1 MIVTYNWI
9 KEFVDCDLPAAEL
22 SHLLTMLG
30 LEVERMEEIGG
41 GMDEVVVAR
50 VAEKLQHPNAD
61 KLSLCKVDN
70 GRELLTI
77 VCGAQNFK
85 EGDFVALAQIGATLP
100 GDFKIKR
107 SKIRGE
113 ESFGMLCS
121 EKELGLAAESEGIM
135 ILPENFVLGTPLFDA
150 LGTKDTVF
158 EIGLTPNRAD
168 CLSVVGVAREIAA
181 KLGKKVHYPG
191 LEVVE
196 TGAPIGQIASVTIDS
211 PELCPRYTARHIAGC
226 TLAASPAWLA
236 NRLRAAGIRS
246 INNIVDVTNYVL
258 LEYGHPLHAFDF
270 KLVAGGRI
278 VVAAA
283 GDAETFVTLDGQER
297 ILNGSD
303 LTIRDAEKGVA
314 LAGIMGGG
322 NSEIGEGTTEVLLES
337 AYFDPSAI
345 RRTSKR
351 LGIHTESSHRFE
363 RGTDVAGLTRALD
376 RAASLIAELSGGAI
390 ARGVIDVYPQTIEPR
405 TITARLERINAICG
419 LELSAA
425 EVRDIFCRLEFEVS
439 ETAAGVFSVRVPL
452 FRVDIER
459 EIDLVEEVVRMNGF
473 EKVPT
478 TMPRA
483 AVFSDLPS
491 DAQRLTVRLKD
502 LLVSQGLSE
511 VINYSFVA
519 PSSCD
524 RILLPEDDF
533 RRNGVKLMN
542 PLSDELSVMR
552 TTLLPGLLETAV
564 KNISFRTLNLR
575 IFEMRR
581 IYIPTEGEQLPR
593 EPLYREPLYL
603 SALLTGSRA
612 PEGWNQEK
620 GEIDFFDVKGIVENI
635 LAELNVTGASF
646 RADGLDPYFHPGKAC
661 RIVCGNK
668 QIGSF
673 GELHPSVQENYGIAS
688 PVHYLELNF
697 EALLSARKKQAT
709 AQVPSRFPSTFRDIA
724 MLLPVELPVA
734 EVLACVNGVKAAELE
749 GAEIFDLY
757 TGGNISKAEKSVA
770 IRVRYGSRERTLTD
784 DEVTRLHGRVIDALQ
799 NKLNATFR

>member
-9 KEFVDCDLPAAEL
+9 KEFVDCDLPAEEL

-30 LEVERMEEIGG
+30 LEVERMEIVGG
-41 GMDEVVVAR
+41 GMDEVVVAQ
-50 VAEKLQHPNAD
+50 VVEKLQHPNAD

-85 EGDFVALAQIGATLP
+85 AGDRVALAQIGAVLP

-121 EKELGLAAESEGIM
+121 DKELNLATESDGIK
-135 ILPENFVLGTPLFDA
+135 ILPEEFVLGTPLFDA
-150 LGTKDTVF
+150 LGTRDVIF

-191 LEVVE
+191 LEVNE
-196 TGAPIGQIASVTIDS
+196 TGSPVEGIASVTIDS
-211 PELCPRYTARHIAGC
+211 PELCPRYTARHISGC
-226 TLAASPAWLA
+226 TLAPSPAWLSD
-236 NRLRAAGIRS
+236 RLRAAGIRS

-270 KLVAGGRI
+270 KLLAGGRI
-278 VVAAA
+278 IVAAA
-283 GDAETFVTLDGQER
+283 GEAEPFGTLDGQQR
-297 ILNGSD
+297 LLTTSD
-303 LTIRDAEKGVA
+303 LTIRDAEKAVA

-376 RAASLIAELSGGAI
+376 RAASLIAELSGGSI
-390 ARGVIDVYPQTIEPR
+390 ARGVIDVYPQPIEPR
-405 TITARLERINAICG
+405 VISARLARINAVSG
-419 LELSAA
+419 LSLDAA
-425 EVRDIFCRLEFEVS
+425 EVRDIFERLEFQVS
-439 ETAAGVFSVRVPL
+439 ETEDGVFLVRVPL
-452 FRVDIER
+452 FRVDLER
-459 EIDLVEEVVRMNGF
+459 EIDLIEEVVRMNGF
-473 EKVPT
+473 EKVPCT
-478 TMPRA
+478 LPRA
-483 AVFSDLPS
+483 AVLSDLPS
-491 DAQRLTVRLKD
+491 DALRLTLRIKD

-524 RILLPEDDF
+524 RILLPADDF
-533 RRNGVKLMN
+533 RSQGVKLLN
-542 PLSDELSVMR
+542 PISDELSVMR

-581 IYIPTEGEQLPR
+581 IYIPTAGNDLP
-593 EPLYREPLYL
+593 EEPLYL
-603 SALLTGSRA
+603 SALLTGKRD
-612 PEGWNQEK
+612 PEGWNQAK
-620 GEIDFFDVKGIVENI
+620 GEIDFYDVKGIVENI
-635 LAELNVTGASF
+635 LSDLNVTGVSF
-646 RADGLDPYFHPGKAC
+646 AADQLDPYYHPGKAC
-661 RIVCGNK
+661 RIACGGNLL
-668 QIGSF
+668 GSF
-673 GELHPSVQENYGIAS
+673 GELHPSVQENYGIAA
-688 PVHYLELNF
+688 PLYYLELNF
-697 EALLSARKKQAT
+697 EALINARKKRDT
-709 AQVPSRFPSTFRDIA
+709 ARVPSRFPSTFRDVA
-724 MLLPVELPVA
+724 MLLPREVPAA
-734 EVLACVNGVKAAELE
+734 EVIACVKNVKAAELE
-749 GAEIFDLY
+749 GVELFDLY
-757 TGGNISKAEKSVA
+757 TGGNIPEGEKSIA

-784 DEVTRLHGRVIDALQ
+784 DEVTLLHKRVVDGLTK
-799 NKLNATFR
+799 KLNATFR

>member
-9 KEFVDCDLPAAEL
+9 KEFVDCDLPAEEL

-30 LEVERMEEIGG
+30 LEVERMEVVGG
-41 GMDEVVVAR
+41 GMDDVVVAQ
-50 VAEKLQHPNAD
+50 VVEKAQHPNAD
-61 KLSLCKVDN
+61 KLSLCRVND
-70 GRELLTI
+70 GSEILTI

-85 EGDFVALAQIGATLP
+85 KGDKVALAKIGATLP

-121 EKELGLAAESEGIM
+121 EKELALATESEGIM
-135 ILPENFVLGTPLFDA
+135 ILPESFQLGTPLFDA
-150 LGTKDTVF
+150 LGTKDIIF

-196 TGAPIGQIASVTIDS
+196 TGAPIESIAKVSIES
-211 PELCPRYTARHIAGC
+211 PALCPRYTARHISGC
-226 TLAASPAWLA
+226 TLAPSPAWLTD
-236 NRLRAAGIRS
+236 RLRAAGIRA

-270 KLVAGGRI
+270 RLLAGGRI

-283 GDAETFVTLDGQER
+283 GEGELFGTLDGQER
-297 ILNGSD
+297 LLTAAD

-322 NSEIGEGTTEVLLES
+322 NSEIGEGTSEVLLES

-376 RAASLIAELSGGAI
+376 RAVSLIAELSGGAI
-390 ARGVIDVYPQTIEPR
+390 AKGTIDVYPEPIEPR
-405 TITARLERINAICG
+405 TITARLARINAVSG
-419 LELSAA
+419 LSLSAA
-425 EVRDIFCRLEFEVS
+425 EVRDIFERLEFTVS
-439 ETAAGVFSVRVPL
+439 ESEAGVFRVQVPL
-452 FRVDIER
+452 FRVDLER
-459 EIDLVEEVVRMNGF
+459 EIDLVEEVVRLNGF
-473 EKVPT
+473 EKVPLT
-478 TMPRA
+478 LPCA
-483 AVFSDLPS
+483 SVLSELPS
-491 DAQRLTVRLKD
+491 ASQRLTSRIKE

-519 PSSCD
+519 PSSCEK
-524 RILLPEDDF
+524 ILLSTDDF
-533 RRNGVKLMN
+533 RRKGVALLN
-542 PLSDELSVMR
+542 PISDELSVMR

-564 KNISFRTLNLR
+564 KNINFRTLDLR

-581 IYIPTEGEQLPR
+581 IYIPSGANELPD
-593 EPLYREPLYL
+593 EPLYL
-603 SALLTGSRA
+603 SALLTGRRD
-612 PEGWNQEK
+612 PEGWNQSK
-620 GEIDFFDVKGIVENI
+620 GDLDFFDVKGLVESV
-635 LAELNVTGASF
+635 LDDLQVTGARYS
-646 RADGLDPYFHPGKAC
+646 AQGLDPYYHPGKAC
-661 RIVCGNK
+661 RIICGNREL
-668 QIGSF
+668 GSF
-673 GELHPSVQENYGIAS
+673 GELHPSVQENYGIAA
-688 PVHYLELNF
+688 PLFYLELNF
-697 EALLSARKKQAT
+697 EKLIGVRKETVA

-724 MLLPVELPVA
+724 MLLPAETPAA
-734 EVLACVNGVKAAELE
+734 EVVACVQGVKAAELE
-749 GAEIFDLY
+749 GVELFDLY
-757 TGGNISKAEKSVA
+757 TGGNIPAGEKSIA

-784 DEVTRLHGRVIDALQ
+784 DEVSKLHQRVMAALQ
-799 NKLNATFR
+799 KKLNVSFR

>member
-9 KEFVDCDLPAAEL
+9 KEFVDCDLPVAEL

-30 LEVERMEEIGG
+30 LEVERMETIGG
-41 GMDEVVVAR
+41 GMDDVVVAQ
-50 VAEKLQHPNAD
+50 VVEKAQHPNAD
-61 KLSLCKVDN
+61 KLSLCKVDD
-70 GRELLTI
+70 GSGGELLSV

-85 EGDFVALAQIGATLP
+85 QGDKVALAKIGATLP

-121 EKELGLAAESEGIM
+121 EKELELSTESSGIM

-191 LEVVE
+191 HEVVE
-196 TGAPIGQIASVTIDS
+196 TGAPIGQIASVTIES
-211 PELCPRYTARHIAGC
+211 PALCPRYTARHISGC
-226 TLAASPAWLA
+226 TLAPSPAWLA
-236 NRLRAAGIRS
+236 NRLSVAGIRS

-270 KLVAGGRI
+270 KLLSGGRI

-283 GDAETFVTLDGQER
+283 ADGEAFGTLDGQER
-297 ILNGSD
+297 LLTSAD

-376 RAASLIAELSGGAI
+376 RAASLMAELSGGSVAK
-390 ARGVIDVYPQTIEPR
+390 GTIDVYPEPIEPR
-405 TITARLERINAICG
+405 TITARLARINAVSG
-419 LELSAA
+419 LSLSGP
-425 EVRDIFCRLEFEVS
+425 EVKDIFERLEFSVAEP
-439 ETAAGVFSVRVPL
+439 EPGVFRVRVPL
-452 FRVDIER
+452 FRVDLER
-459 EIDLVEEVVRMNGF
+459 EIDLVEEVVRLNGF
-473 EKVPT
+473 EKVPLT
-478 TMPRA
+478 LPQA
-483 AVFSDLPS
+483 SVLSELPS
-491 DAQRLTVRLKD
+491 AAQRLALRVKD
-502 LLVSQGLSE
+502 LLVAQGLSE

-519 PSSCD
+519 PSSCEK
-524 RILLPEDDF
+524 ILLPPEDF
-533 RRNGVKLMN
+533 RRKGVALLN
-542 PLSDELSVMR
+542 PISDELSVMR

-564 KNISFRTLNLR
+564 KNINFRTLDLR

-581 IYIPTEGEQLPR
+581 IYIPTGESEQLP
-593 EPLYREPLYL
+593 EEPLYL
-603 SALLTGSRA
+603 SALLTGRRD
-612 PEGWNQEK
+612 PEGWNQAK
-620 GEIDFFDVKGIVENI
+620 GQLDFFDVKGLVEGILEDLNI
-635 LAELNVTGASF
+635 SSVSYSAQ
-646 RADGLDPYFHPGKAC
+646 DLDPYYHPGKAC
-661 RIVCGNK
+661 RVCSGNREL
-668 QIGSF
+668 GSF
-673 GELHPSVQENYGIAS
+673 GELHPSVQENYGIDA
-688 PVHYLELNF
+688 PVYYLELNF
-697 EALLSARKKQAT
+697 EKLIGCRKEMGA

-724 MLLPVELPVA
+724 MLLPAATPAA
-734 EVLACVNGVKAAELE
+734 EIIACVQGVKAAELE
-749 GAEIFDLY
+749 GVELFDLY
-757 TGGNISKAEKSVA
+757 TGGNIPQGEKSIAV
-770 IRVRYGSRERTLTD
+770 RVRYGSRERTLTD
-784 DEVTRLHGRVIDALQ
+784 DEVTRLHGRVMTTLQ
-799 NKLNATFR
+799 KKLNVSFR

>member
-1 MIVTYNWI
+1 MIVTYNWL

-22 SHLLTMLG
+22 SHMLTMLG
-30 LEVERMEEIGG
+30 LEVERMEEVGG
-41 GMDEVVVAR
+41 GMDDVVVAR
-50 VAEKLQHPNAD
+50 VVEKNQHPNAD

-70 GRELLTI
+70 GKELLTI

-85 EGDFVALAQIGATLP
+85 AGDKVALAQIGATLP

-121 EKELGLAAESEGIM
+121 EKELALALESEGIM
-135 ILPENFVLGTPLFDA
+135 ILPESFQIGTPLFDA
-150 LGTKDTVF
+150 LGTKDTIF

-191 LEVVE
+191 LEVRE
-196 TGAPIGQIASVTIDS
+196 TGAPVESVTSVTINS
-211 PELCPRYTARHIAGC
+211 PDLCPRYTARHITGC
-226 TLAASPAWLA
+226 TLAPSPAWLA

-270 KLVAGGRI
+270 KLLAGGKI

-283 GDAETFVTLDGQER
+283 AEGEKFVTLDGQER
-297 ILNGSD
+297 LLTASD
-303 LTIRDAEKGVA
+303 LTIRDGEKGVA

-322 NSEIGEGTTEVLLES
+322 NSEIEEGTTEVLLES

-376 RAASLIAELSGGAI
+376 RAAALIAELSGGSI
-390 ARGVIDVYPQTIEPR
+390 AKGMIDVYPQPIEPR
-405 TITARLERINAICG
+405 VITARLARINAVSG
-419 LELSAA
+419 LALEAA
-425 EVRDIFCRLEFEVS
+425 EVQEIFERLEFEVS
-439 ETAAGVFSVRVPL
+439 QTEAGIFRVRVPL

-473 EKVPT
+473 EKVPC
-478 TMPRA
+478 TMPTA

-524 RILLPEDDF
+524 KILLAPDDF
-533 RRNGVKLMN
+533 RSNGVPLLN
-542 PLSDELSVMR
+542 PISDELSVMR

-581 IYIPTEGEQLPR
+581 IYLPTPDKEL
-593 EPLYREPLYL
+593 LDEPLYL
-603 SALLTGSRA
+603 SALLTGSRD
-612 PEGWNQEK
+612 PEGWNQSK
-620 GEIDFFDVKGIVENI
+620 GDIDFFDVKGIVENI
-635 LAELNVTGASF
+635 LGDLNVTGVSYA
-646 RADGLDPYFHPGKAC
+646 ADQLDPYYHPGKAC
-661 RIVCGNK
+661 RIVCGNRLL
-668 QIGSF
+668 GSF
-673 GELHPSVQENYGIAS
+673 GELHPTVQENYGITA
-688 PVHYLELNF
+688 PLYYLELNF
-697 EALLSARKKQAT
+697 EALIASRKGRGT

-724 MLLPVELPVA
+724 LLLPKELPVA
-734 EVLACVNGVKAAELE
+734 EVLGCVNGVKAAELE
-749 GAEIFDLY
+749 GVEIFDLY
-757 TGGNISKAEKSVA
+757 TGGNIPAGEKSVA

-784 DEVTRLHGRVIDALQ
+784 DEVTRLHQRVMDALKK
-799 NKLNATFR
+799 KLNVSFR

>member
-9 KEFVDCDLPAAEL
+9 KEFVDCDLPVEEL

-30 LEVERMEEIGG
+30 LEVERMEIVGG
-41 GMDEVVVAR
+41 GMDDVVVAQ
-50 VAEKLQHPNAD
+50 VVEKAQHPNAD
-61 KLSLCKVDN
+61 KLSLCKVND
-70 GRELLTI
+70 GSEILTI

-85 EGDFVALAQIGATLP
+85 AGDKVALAKIGATLP

-121 EKELGLAAESEGIM
+121 EKELALATESEGIM
-135 ILPENFVLGTPLFDA
+135 ILPESFQLGTPLFDA
-150 LGTKDTVF
+150 LGTKDIIF

-191 LEVVE
+191 HEVVE
-196 TGAPIGQIASVTIDS
+196 TGAPIGAIASVTIES
-211 PELCPRYTARHIAGC
+211 PELCPRYTARHISGC
-226 TLAASPAWLA
+226 TLAPSPAWLT

-270 KLVAGGRI
+270 KLLAGGRI

-283 GDAETFVTLDGQER
+283 AEGEAFGTLDGQER
-297 ILNGSD
+297 RLTAAD

-390 ARGVIDVYPQTIEPR
+390 AKGMIDVYPEPIEPR
-405 TITARLERINAICG
+405 VITARLARINAVSG
-419 LELSAA
+419 LSLSAA
-425 EVRDIFCRLEFEVS
+425 EVRDIFERLEFQVTETEPEV
-439 ETAAGVFSVRVPL
+439 FRVRVPL
-452 FRVDIER
+452 FRVDLER
-459 EIDLVEEVVRMNGF
+459 EIDLVEEVVRLNGF
-473 EKVPT
+473 EKVPLT
-478 TMPRA
+478 LPQA
-483 AVFSDLPS
+483 SVLSELPS
-491 DAQRLTVRLKD
+491 ASQRLAVRVKD

-519 PSSCD
+519 PASCEK
-524 RILLPEDDF
+524 ILLPADDF
-533 RRNGVKLMN
+533 RRQGVALLN
-542 PLSDELSVMR
+542 PISDELSVMR

-564 KNISFRTLNLR
+564 KNINFRTLDLR

-581 IYIPTEGEQLPR
+581 IYIPDGKSELPD
-593 EPLYREPLYL
+593 EPLYL
-603 SALLTGSRA
+603 SALLTGRRD
-612 PEGWNQEK
+612 PEGWNQAK
-620 GEIDFFDVKGIVENI
+620 GDLDFFDVKGIVESI
-635 LAELNVTGASF
+635 LNDLNVTGVNYSAQE
-646 RADGLDPYFHPGKAC
+646 LDPYYHPGKAC
-661 RIVCGNK
+661 RILSGNREL
-668 QIGSF
+668 GSL
-673 GELHPSVQENYGIAS
+673 GELHPSVQENYGIDA
-688 PVHYLELNF
+688 PLLYLELNF
-697 EALLSARKKQAT
+697 EKLIGCRREMGT

-724 MLLPVELPVA
+724 MLLPEATPAA
-734 EVLACVNGVKAAELE
+734 EIIACVEAVKATELE
-749 GAEIFDLY
+749 GVELFDLY
-757 TGGNISKAEKSVA
+757 TGGNIPKGEKSIAV
-770 IRVRYGSRERTLTD
+770 RVRYGSRERTLTD
-784 DEVTRLHGRVIDALQ
+784 DEVTKLHQRVIAALQ
-799 NKLNATFR
+799 KKLNVSFR

>member
-9 KEFVDCDLPAAEL
+9 KEFVDCDLPAEEL

-30 LEVERMEEIGG
+30 LEVERMEVVGG
-41 GMDEVVVAR
+41 GMDDVVVAQ
-50 VAEKLQHPNAD
+50 VVEKAQHPNAD
-61 KLSLCKVDN
+61 KLSLCRVND
-70 GRELLTI
+70 GSEILTI

-85 EGDFVALAQIGATLP
+85 KGDKVALAKIGATLP

-121 EKELGLAAESEGIM
+121 EKELALATESEGIM
-135 ILPENFVLGTPLFDA
+135 ILPESFQLGTPLFDA
-150 LGTKDTVF
+150 LGTKDIIF

-196 TGAPIGQIASVTIDS
+196 TGAPIESIAKVSIES
-211 PELCPRYTARHIAGC
+211 PALCPRYTACHISGC
-226 TLAASPAWLA
+226 TLAPSPAWLTD
-236 NRLRAAGIRS
+236 RLRAAGIRA

-270 KLVAGGRI
+270 RLLAGGRI

-283 GDAETFVTLDGQER
+283 GEGELFGTLDGQER
-297 ILNGSD
+297 LLTAAD

-322 NSEIGEGTTEVLLES
+322 NSEIGEGTSEVLLES

-390 ARGVIDVYPQTIEPR
+390 AKGTIDVYPEPIEPR
-405 TITARLERINAICG
+405 TITARLARINAVSG
-419 LELSAA
+419 LSLSAA
-425 EVRDIFCRLEFEVS
+425 EVRDIFERLEFTVS
-439 ETAAGVFSVRVPL
+439 ESEAGVFRVQVPL
-452 FRVDIER
+452 FRVDLER
-459 EIDLVEEVVRMNGF
+459 EIDLVEEVVRLNGF
-473 EKVPT
+473 EKVPLT
-478 TMPRA
+478 LPCA
-483 AVFSDLPS
+483 SVLSELPS
-491 DAQRLTVRLKD
+491 ASQRLTSRIKE

-519 PSSCD
+519 PSSCEK
-524 RILLPEDDF
+524 ILLSTDDF
-533 RRNGVKLMN
+533 RRKGVALLN
-542 PLSDELSVMR
+542 PISDELSVMR

-564 KNISFRTLNLR
+564 KNINFRTLDLR

-581 IYIPTEGEQLPR
+581 IYIPSGANELPD
-593 EPLYREPLYL
+593 EPLYL
-603 SALLTGSRA
+603 SALLTGRRD
-612 PEGWNQEK
+612 PEGWNQSK
-620 GEIDFFDVKGIVENI
+620 GDLDFFDVKGLVESV
-635 LAELNVTGASF
+635 LDDLQVTGARYS
-646 RADGLDPYFHPGKAC
+646 AQGLDPYYHPGKAC
-661 RIVCGNK
+661 RIICGNREL
-668 QIGSF
+668 GSF
-673 GELHPSVQENYGIAS
+673 GELHPSVQENYGIAA
-688 PVHYLELNF
+688 PLFYLELNF
-697 EALLSARKKQAT
+697 EKLIGVRKETVA

-724 MLLPVELPVA
+724 MLLPAETPAA
-734 EVLACVNGVKAAELE
+734 EVVACVQGVKAAELE
-749 GAEIFDLY
+749 GVELFDLY
-757 TGGNISKAEKSVA
+757 TGGNIPAGEKSIA

-784 DEVTRLHGRVIDALQ
+784 DEVSKLHQRVMAALQ
-799 NKLNATFR
+799 KKLNVSFR